1 MFVNFSDIPGH
12 QNLFL
17 DYLYDFENV
26 SSFYKH
32 NFRNRENYMNIFKE
46 ISSSDKAPREKLV
59 HLINEQYSGFS
70 LSNKTEQNIKLL
82 ENEKTLAVVTGQQLG
97 MLGGPM
103 YTFYKIFTAIKLAK
117 HLSERYDDYNF
128 VPVFWLESDDHDVE
142 EVSSI
147 KIINDNNNIV
157 TVKYGDKSEDEESNT
172 GSVGYIKFD
181 ESINT
186 FFESL
191 GSNLRTTE
199 FKEEIVNNLRSFYK
213 EGTSF
218 KEAFKKL
225 IYSIFD
231 RYGLIIFD
239 PQGAGVKSLLK
250 PIFKKEISDFR
261 THTQEL
267 VHVSAKLEEVYHA
280 QVKIRPIN
288 LFFSTDDGR
297 YLIEPGDNIFKL
309 KRKRIRFTY
318 EEIMNLIEEQPEK
331 FSPNVLLRP
340 ICQDYIL
347 PTAFYVGGPSEIAY
361 FAQVM
366 PLYGIYNIA
375 APVIYPRSSLTVME
389 KNVSSLLEKYNLNIH
404 DVFIN
409 TNKLKDKVLSD
420 ISENSLDDI
429 FEKTKTDIAL
439 AMDLLK
445 EKLFEFDKTV
455 SDSSTKYRQKII
467 SYVDELRTKAN
478 DAQKKKYE
486 STLRQLDKLSAALY
500 PNNNLQE
507 REINFI
513 YFAHKYGLNIID
525 KFYEELEINKFEHQ
539 VMEL

>member
-17 DYLYDFENV
+17 DYLYNFEKV

-32 NFRNRENYMNIFKE
+32 NFRNREDYVNIFKE
-46 ISSSDKAPREKLV
+46 ISSSDKAPRQKLV
-59 HLINEQYSGFS
+59 DLINEQYTGFNP
-70 LSNKTEQNIKLL
+70 SNKTAQNIKLL

-147 KIINDNNNIV
+147 KIISDNNNIV
-157 TVKYGDKSEDEESNT
+157 VLKYGDKLDVEESNS

-181 ESINT
+181 ESINA
-186 FFESL
+186 FFENL
-191 GSNLRTTE
+191 VSNLRSTE
-199 FKEEIVNNLRSFYK
+199 FKEEIVDYLKSFYK
-213 EGTSF
+213 ENNSF

-225 IYSIFD
+225 VFSLFD

-239 PQGAGVKSLLK
+239 PQDLRAKSLLK
-250 PIFKKEISDFR
+250 PIFKKEITDFR
-261 THTQEL
+261 THTEKL
-267 VHVSAKLEEVYHA
+267 VHISANLEEAYHA

-297 YLIEPGDNIFKL
+297 YLIEPSDNDFKL

-318 EEIMNLIEEQPEK
+318 EEIIQLIEEHPEK

-340 ICQDYIL
+340 ICQDYLL

-366 PLYGIYNIA
+366 PLYSIYNLPT
-375 APVIYPRSSLTVME
+375 PVIYPRSSLTVIE
-389 KNVSSLLEKYNLNIH
+389 KNVSLLLGKYNLNIH
-404 DVFIN
+404 DVFTN
-409 TNKLKDKVLSD
+409 TDKLKDKVLSD
-420 ISENSLDDI
+420 ISENTLDDI
-429 FEKTKTDIAL
+429 FEKVKTDIEL
-439 AMDLLK
+439 TMDSLK
-445 EKLFEFDKTV
+445 ERLFEFDKTI
-455 SDSSTKYRQKII
+455 SDSSSKYRQKII
-467 SYVDELRTKAN
+467 SYIDELRSKAN
-478 DAQKKKYE
+478 EAQKKKYE
-486 STLRQLDKLSAALY
+486 TTLRQLDKLSASLY

-513 YFAHKYGLNIID
+513 YFAHKYGFNIID
-525 KFYEELEINKFEHQ
+525 KIYEELEINKFEHQ
-539 VMEL
+539 VIEL